1 MPTFGHGS
9 IHSAPVICFF
19 ARRFSP
25 NSSMELSG
33 CPLERGVGTLRK
45 SSSARKPRCDRVLNV
60 DRAAATEY
68 GKLVGQRDRL
78 GRATST
84 MDSLIAAIARAN
96 RATLATRDTF
106 GFSDLGIELVNPFEF
121 VG

>member
-1 MPTFGHGS
+1 
-9 IHSAPVICFF
+9 
-19 ARRFSP
+19 
-25 NSSMELSG
+25 
-33 CPLERGVGTLRK
+33 
-45 SSSARKPRCDRVLNV
+45 
-60 DRAAATEY
+60 
-68 GKLVGQRDRL
+68 
-78 GRATST
+78 